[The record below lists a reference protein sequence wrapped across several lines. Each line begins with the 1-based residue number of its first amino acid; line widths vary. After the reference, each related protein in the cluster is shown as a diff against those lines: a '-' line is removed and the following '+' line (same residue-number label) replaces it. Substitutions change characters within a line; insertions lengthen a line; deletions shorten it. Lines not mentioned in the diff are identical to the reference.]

1 MACPTG
7 RKKPIGYG
15 LKNNVQRATDK
26 LTLNLNWTA
35 ILPEIFI
42 TLTALG
48 VLGMDLFYT
57 RYQKDKTLNAI
68 VALSGMGIA
77 FLLLPFLS
85 AKTQIFTSLFVS
97 DPLAIFF
104 KMVFLIAASM
114 TVLISMNYL
123 KMEGFDLGEYYAVLL
138 FSILGMMVMASANDF
153 ILIYLGLELMT
164 VSFYVL
170 SGFFKTDLRSNE
182 AALKYLILGGFASAL
197 FLYGISLL
205 YGVTGSTEISY
216 IAGYLTE
223 QTRTG
228 VDSRAGVALVV
239 LSHPL
244 LSLSLI
250 MLLAGLCFKV
260 AAVPFHM
267 WTPDVYEGAPTSVTA
282 FMSVGPKAAGF
293 VVMLR
298 VLLVALGALEKQWM
312 VILTVISIL
321 TMTLG
326 NIVAIAQQNVKRML
340 AYSSIAHAG
349 YILLGIVASARVPA
363 AGSASVVF
371 YILSY
376 AFMNLGAF
384 TVLLAVRKEDK
395 QTGLMVPAIDLED
408 FSGLSKRDP
417 LTAFLMLIF
426 MFSLTGI
433 PPTAGFVGK
442 FYLFMSAVDANLVW
456 LAVIGVINSAISAYY
471 YLRILVYIYMKEPK
485 VVQSV
490 DNSSPLWVA
499 LYVMALATLLIGI
512 LPNLLFN
519 AARASVVS
527 LF

>member
-1 MACPTG
+1 
-7 RKKPIGYG
+7 
-15 LKNNVQRATDK
+15 
-26 LTLNLNWTA
+26 
-35 ILPEIFI
+35 
-42 TLTALG
+42 
-48 VLGMDLFYT
+48 
-57 RYQKDKTLNAI
+57 
-68 VALSGMGIA
+68 MGIA
-77 FLLLPFLS
+77 FLFLPFLS
-85 AKTQIFTSLFVS
+85 AKTQIFTSLFIS

-104 KMVFLIAASM
+104 KMVFLIAGSM

-123 KMEGFDLGEYYAVLL
+123 KMEGFDQGEYDAVLL

-205 YGVTGSTEISY
+205 YGVTGSTEIPYVAS
-216 IAGYLTE
+216 YLTE
-223 QTRTG
+223 PTG
-228 VDSRAGVALVV
+228 TGTNSGVTSAV

-298 VLLVALGALEKQWM
+298 VLLIALGALEKQWM
-312 VILTVISIL
+312 VILAVISVL

-326 NIVAIAQQNVKRML
+326 NVVAIAQQNVKRML

-363 AGSASVVF
+363 EGSASVVF

-376 AFMNLGAF
+376 TFMNLGAF
-384 TVLLAVRKEDK
+384 TILLTLRKEDK
-395 QTGLMVPAIDLED
+395 QTGLMVPALNLED

-442 FYLFMSAVDANLVW
+442 FYLFMSAVNANLVW
-456 LAVIGVINSAISAYY
+456 LAIIGVINSAISAYY
-471 YLRILVYIYMKEPK
+471 YLRVLVYIYMKEPK

-519 AARASVVS
+519 VARASVVS